1 MFDDN
6 LWMIIYCQRQAAL
19 FAKTYTGGNK
29 MNIDPK
35 LTKKIASALAGII
48 AIIILIAIWDQW
60 NEIWYHFGEN
70 IYNLI
75 HK

>member
-48 AIIILIAIWDQW
+48 AIIILIAIWDEW
-60 NEIWYHFGEN
+60 NEIWHHFGEN

>member
-1 MFDDN
+1 
-6 LWMIIYCQRQAAL
+6 
-19 FAKTYTGGNK
+19 

-35 LTKKIASALAGII
+35 LTKKIVSALAGII
-48 AIIILIAIWDQW
+48 AIIILIAIWDEW
-60 NEIWYHFGEN
+60 NEIWHHFGEN